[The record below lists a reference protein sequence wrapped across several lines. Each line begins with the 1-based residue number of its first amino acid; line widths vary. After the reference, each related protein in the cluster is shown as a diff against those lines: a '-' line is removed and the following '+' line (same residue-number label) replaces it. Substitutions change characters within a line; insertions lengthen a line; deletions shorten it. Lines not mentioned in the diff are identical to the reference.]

1 MNWNMKMKGGENMKT
16 EKNKEN
22 QFQIIGVLVAIIAVA
37 IGAIIGY
44 NTSMIYGSIIAL
56 IGFCNGCILSAIG
69 KIINLL
75 EKWKMESKLEIERK
89 KLNEYVIM
97 YGMSDSRTIEQ
108 SKIVDK
114 LSLINQLKTKNKNE

>member
-1 MNWNMKMKGGENMKT
+1 MKT

-75 EKWKMESKLEIERK
+75 EK
-89 KLNEYVIM
+89 
-97 YGMSDSRTIEQ
+97 
-108 SKIVDK
+108 
-114 LSLINQLKTKNKNE
+114 